1 MKEQIYT
8 IPVTEAFEK
17 SALDKSCGCPFC
29 TMLEVLQKNEI
40 ELIMGA
46 SMMEPDIRIQTNKLG
61 FCRKHFDMMLAM
73 HNRLGL
79 ALMLESHLDEVKD
92 KIMDKKGI
100 SSLFTGKGPK
110 ESELV
115 RLADSCYVCGRIDFH
130 IDKMFECAV
139 YLWERERDF
148 RALCEKQP
156 FFCIPHQA
164 KLMETARIKLGK
176 KTFPDFA
183 AAIAEVQN
191 RYLSELCEDVA
202 WFTKKFDYRYQD
214 EPWKNAKDAP
224 ERAVA
229 FLSGRK

>member
-17 SALDKSCGCPFC
+17 SASDPSCGCPFC
-29 TMLEVLQKNEI
+29 TMREILEKNET

-46 SMMEPDIRIQTNKLG
+46 SMMEPDIRIKTNKQG
-61 FCRKHFDMMLAM
+61 FCRRHFDMMLAM

-79 ALMLESHLDEVKD
+79 ALMLESHLDEIKV
-92 KIMDKKGI
+92 KIMDKKGLNALI
-100 SSLFTGKGPK
+100 GGKAPSDSALK
-110 ESELV
+110 E
-115 RLADSCYVCGRIDFH
+115 LAEDCYVCSRIDFH
-130 IDKMFECAV
+130 IEKMFECAV
-139 YLWERERDF
+139 YLWEKERDF
-148 RALCEKQP
+148 RTLCEKQP

-164 KLMETARIKLGK
+164 KLLEVAKIKLSK
-176 KTFPDFA
+176 KVYPDL
-183 AAIAEVQN
+183 AEAVANVQN
-191 RYLSELCEDVA
+191 RYLDELREDVS

-224 ERAVA
+224 ERAIA